1 METLDEFLEFV
12 HQEVGLEVAP
22 AEADASFDDLAVGLG
37 LPARRADGAGEEDRP
52 PGLPGERP

>member
-22 AEADASFDDLAVGLG
+22 AEADASFDDLAGTRFTCS
-37 LPARRADGAGEEDRP
+37 PC
-52 PGLPGERP
+52 